1 MPNPTHGGEFMH
13 IICAQIVNSH
23 KPREPAKMSAL
34 SARITSAGWRRI
46 MKEQEKQGWAVV
58 AVLFATLFL
67 IWGPVNAGS
76 VFFLPVVKHFGWSR
90 ALFSLLV
97 ATAPL
102 AAGFSSPAIG
112 SIMDR
117 YGERRI
123 MIAGATMVALSFIA
137 LSRADSAAAF
147 FAIFVVL
154 GVGISASTIIPSA
167 LVITSW
173 FRERR
178 GLALGIAFAGI
189 PLGGTGIT
197 ILASYIVQ
205 KSGFRTGYF
214 AMAIP
219 ILLVVIPL
227 LALFMRTPPEKEKVG
242 AVGGAMVAELPG
254 LEVGEALRS
263 RSFWMLAIAEVLFA
277 TAGVGLRVH
286 LVPFLTGIG
295 YSPRL
300 AAEILG
306 AMFLF
311 SAIGSFG
318 MGALADRLGGR
329 ATLSI
334 VFFAG
339 AAGIAALL
347 GASHL
352 IAVAAFVVVFGLVRE
367 THIVP
372 IVITESLGAKRLG
385 TFLGIL
391 ALFTTFGFAA
401 GPVIAGRIFDRTGS
415 YTGALLL
422 FAVLG
427 IVSMLAMRATLPLA
441 EEKARI
447 ENGEAGTAEPAVSR

>member
-1 MPNPTHGGEFMH
+1 
-13 IICAQIVNSH
+13 
-23 KPREPAKMSAL
+23 
-34 SARITSAGWRRI
+34 
-46 MKEQEKQGWAVV
+46 MKEQEKHDWIIV

-67 IWGPVNAGS
+67 IWGPVNASS

-90 ALFSLLV
+90 ALFSLLA

-112 SIMDR
+112 SLLDR

-123 MIAGATMVALSFIA
+123 MIAGATMVGLSFVA

-147 FAIFVVL
+147 FVVFIVL
-154 GVGISASTIIPSA
+154 GVGITASTIIPAA
-167 LVITSW
+167 LVITNW

-189 PLGGTGIT
+189 PLGGTGVT
-197 ILASYIVQ
+197 IFASQIVER
-205 KSGFRTGYF
+205 SGFRAGYL

-219 ILLVVIPL
+219 IVLVVIPL
-227 LALFMRTPPEKEKVG
+227 LALFMRTPAKAEETRAAQG
-242 AVGGAMVAELPG
+242 AAETVLPG
-254 LEVGEALRS
+254 LEVSEALGS
-263 RSFWMLAIAEVLFA
+263 RSFWMIAIAEVFFA
-277 TAGVGLRVH
+277 TASVGLRVH
-286 LVPFLTGIG
+286 LIPFLTGVG

-306 AMFLF
+306 AMFVF
-311 SAIGSFG
+311 SAIGSST

-329 ATLSI
+329 ATLSL
-334 VFFAG
+334 VFVAG

-352 IAVAAFVVVFGLVRE
+352 IAVAAFVVIFGLVRE
-367 THIVP
+367 THVLP
-372 IVITESLGAKRLG
+372 IAITESLGAKRLG
-385 TFLGIL
+385 TLLGLL

-415 YTGALLL
+415 YAGALLL
-422 FAVLG
+422 FIALA

-447 ENGEAGTAEPAVSR
+447 ATGESALADAVTLR

>member
-1 MPNPTHGGEFMH
+1 
-13 IICAQIVNSH
+13 
-23 KPREPAKMSAL
+23 
-34 SARITSAGWRRI
+34 
-46 MKEQEKQGWAVV
+46 MKEQEQEGWIIV
-58 AVLFATLFL
+58 AVLFTTLFL
-67 IWGPVNAGS
+67 IWGPINASS

-90 ALFSLLV
+90 ALFSLLA

-112 SIMDR
+112 SLLDR

-123 MIAGATMVALSFIA
+123 MIAGAAMVALSFLA
-137 LSRADSAAAF
+137 LSRADSPAAF
-147 FAIFVVL
+147 FVIFIVL
-154 GVGISASTIIPSA
+154 GVGITGSTIIPTA
-167 LVITSW
+167 LVNTNW

-189 PLGGTGIT
+189 PLGGTGVT
-197 ILASYIVQ
+197 IFASWIVQ
-205 KSGFRTGYF
+205 RSGFRAGYL

-219 ILLVVIPL
+219 IVVVVIPL
-227 LALFMRTPPEKEKVG
+227 LALFMRTAPEAEETRPASG
-242 AVGGAMVAELPG
+242 APEAELSG
-254 LEVGEALRS
+254 LEVREALGS
-263 RSFWMLAIAEVLFA
+263 RSFWMIAVAEVFFA

-295 YSPRL
+295 YSPTL

-306 AMFLF
+306 AMFIF
-311 SAIGSFG
+311 SAIGSSM

-329 ATLSI
+329 VTLSL

-352 IAVAAFVVVFGLVRE
+352 IAVGAFVVIFGLVRE

-385 TFLGIL
+385 ALLGLL

-422 FAVLG
+422 FVALA
-427 IVSMLAMRATLPLA
+427 IISMLAMRATLPLA

-447 ENGEAGTAEPAVSR
+447 AARESALADAVTLR

>member
-1 MPNPTHGGEFMH
+1 
-13 IICAQIVNSH
+13 
-23 KPREPAKMSAL
+23 
-34 SARITSAGWRRI
+34 
-46 MKEQEKQGWAVV
+46 MKEQEQEGWIIV
-58 AVLFATLFL
+58 AVLFTTLFL
-67 IWGPVNAGS
+67 IWGPINASS

-90 ALFSLLV
+90 ALFSLLA

-112 SIMDR
+112 SLLDR

-123 MIAGATMVALSFIA
+123 MIAGAAMVALSFLA

-147 FAIFVVL
+147 FVIFIVL
-154 GVGISASTIIPSA
+154 GVGITGSTIIPTA
-167 LVITSW
+167 LVITNW

-189 PLGGTGIT
+189 PLGGTGVT
-197 ILASYIVQ
+197 IFASWIVQ
-205 KSGFRTGYF
+205 RSGFRAGYL

-219 ILLVVIPL
+219 IVVVVIPL
-227 LALFMRTPPEKEKVG
+227 LALFMRTAPEAEETRPASG
-242 AVGGAMVAELPG
+242 APEAELSG
-254 LEVGEALRS
+254 LEVREALGS
-263 RSFWMLAIAEVLFA
+263 RSFWMIAVAEVFFA

-295 YSPRL
+295 YSPTL

-306 AMFLF
+306 AMFIF
-311 SAIGSFG
+311 SAIGSSM

-329 ATLSI
+329 VTLSL

-352 IAVAAFVVVFGLVRE
+352 IAVGAFVVIFGLVRE

-385 TFLGIL
+385 ALLGLL

-422 FAVLG
+422 FVALA
-427 IVSMLAMRATLPLA
+427 IISMLAMRATLPLA

-447 ENGEAGTAEPAVSR
+447 AARESALADAVTLR

>member
-1 MPNPTHGGEFMH
+1 MQQQG
-13 IICAQIVNSH
+13 
-23 KPREPAKMSAL
+23 
-34 SARITSAGWRRI
+34 
-46 MKEQEKQGWAVV
+46 KQGWTVV

-102 AAGFSSPAIG
+102 SAGFSSPAIG
-112 SIMDR
+112 SLMDR
-117 YGERRI
+117 YGERKI
-123 MIAGATMVALSFIA
+123 MIAGAPMVALRYLA

-147 FAIFVVL
+147 FVTFVVL
-154 GVGISASTIIPSA
+154 GVGITASTIIPAA
-167 LVITSW
+167 LVITSL
-173 FRERR
+173 FREQR

-197 ILASYIVQ
+197 ILASRIVQ
-205 KSGFRTGYF
+205 RSGFRAGYF

-227 LALFMRTPPEKEKVG
+227 LALFMRTPPQRV
-242 AVGGAMVAELPG
+242 AGGATAAALPG
-254 LEVGEALRS
+254 LEVSVGRRS
-263 RSFWMLAIAEVLFA
+263 RSFWMIAIAEVFFA
-277 TAGVGLRVH
+277 TASVGLRVH
-286 LVPFLTGIG
+286 LVPFLTGVG
-295 YSPRL
+295 YSPTL

-306 AMFLF
+306 AMFVF
-311 SAIGSFG
+311 SAIGSFA

-329 ATLSI
+329 TTLSL
-334 VFFAG
+334 VFLAG
-339 AAGIAALL
+339 ATGIAALL

-352 IAVAAFVVVFGLVRE
+352 IAVAAFIVVFGLVRE
-367 THIVP
+367 TDVLP
-372 IVITESLGAKRLG
+372 IAITESLGAKRLG
-385 TFLGIL
+385 TLLGLL

-422 FAVLG
+422 FVVLA
-427 IVSMLAMRATLPLA
+427 IVSTLAMRATSPLA
-441 EEKARI
+441 EETTHIDA
-447 ENGEAGTAEPAVSR
+447 GEAARAEPVTLR

>member
-1 MPNPTHGGEFMH
+1 
-13 IICAQIVNSH
+13 
-23 KPREPAKMSAL
+23 
-34 SARITSAGWRRI
+34 
-46 MKEQEKQGWAVV
+46 MKEQEQEGWIIV
-58 AVLFATLFL
+58 AVLFTTLFL
-67 IWGPVNAGS
+67 IWGPINASS

-90 ALFSLLV
+90 ALFSLLA

-102 AAGFSSPAIG
+102 AAGFCSPAIG
-112 SIMDR
+112 SLLDR

-123 MIAGATMVALSFIA
+123 MIAGAAMVALSFLA

-147 FAIFVVL
+147 FVIFIVL
-154 GVGISASTIIPSA
+154 GVGITGSTIIPAA
-167 LVITSW
+167 LVITNW

-189 PLGGTGIT
+189 PLGGTGVT
-197 ILASYIVQ
+197 IFASWIVQ
-205 KSGFRTGYF
+205 RSGFRAGYL

-219 ILLVVIPL
+219 IVVVVIPL
-227 LALFMRTPPEKEKVG
+227 LALFMCTAPEAEETRPASG
-242 AVGGAMVAELPG
+242 APEAELSG
-254 LEVGEALRS
+254 LEVREALGS
-263 RSFWMLAIAEVLFA
+263 RSFWMIAVAEVFFA

-295 YSPRL
+295 YSPTL

-306 AMFLF
+306 AMFIF
-311 SAIGSFG
+311 SAIGSSM

-329 ATLSI
+329 VTLSL

-352 IAVAAFVVVFGLVRE
+352 IAVGAFVVIFGLVRE

-385 TFLGIL
+385 ALLGLL

-422 FAVLG
+422 FVALA
-427 IVSMLAMRATLPLA
+427 IISMLAMRATLPLA

-447 ENGEAGTAEPAVSR
+447 AARESALADAVTLR

>member
-1 MPNPTHGGEFMH
+1 
-13 IICAQIVNSH
+13 
-23 KPREPAKMSAL
+23 
-34 SARITSAGWRRI
+34 
-46 MKEQEKQGWAVV
+46 MKEQEKHGWIVV

-67 IWGPVNAGS
+67 VWGPINASS

-90 ALFSLLV
+90 TLFSLLA

-112 SIMDR
+112 SLVDR

-123 MIAGATMVALSFIA
+123 MIAGATMVALSFLA
-137 LSRADSAAAF
+137 LSRADSAVVF
-147 FAIFVVL
+147 FVVFIVL
-154 GVGISASTIIPSA
+154 GVGIAASTIIPTA
-167 LVITSW
+167 LVITNW

-189 PLGGTGIT
+189 PLGGTGVT
-197 ILASYIVQ
+197 IFASWIVQ
-205 KSGFRTGYF
+205 RSGFRAGYL

-219 ILLVVIPL
+219 IVVVVIPL
-227 LALFMRTPPEKEKVG
+227 LALFMRTAPEAEETRPASG
-242 AVGGAMVAELPG
+242 APEAELSG
-254 LEVGEALRS
+254 LEVREALGS
-263 RSFWMLAIAEVLFA
+263 RSFWMIAVAEVFFA

-295 YSPRL
+295 YSPTL

-306 AMFLF
+306 AMFIF
-311 SAIGSFG
+311 SAIGSSM

-329 ATLSI
+329 VTLSL

-352 IAVAAFVVVFGLVRE
+352 IAVGAFVVIFGLVRE

-385 TFLGIL
+385 ALLGLL

-422 FAVLG
+422 FVALA
-427 IVSMLAMRATLPLA
+427 IISMLAMRATLPLA

-447 ENGEAGTAEPAVSR
+447 AARESALADAVTLR

>member
-1 MPNPTHGGEFMH
+1 
-13 IICAQIVNSH
+13 
-23 KPREPAKMSAL
+23 
-34 SARITSAGWRRI
+34 
-46 MKEQEKQGWAVV
+46 
-58 AVLFATLFL
+58 
-67 IWGPVNAGS
+67 
-76 VFFLPVVKHFGWSR
+76 
-90 ALFSLLV
+90 
-97 ATAPL
+97 
-102 AAGFSSPAIG
+102 
-112 SIMDR
+112 
-117 YGERRI
+117 
-123 MIAGATMVALSFIA
+123 MI
-137 LSRADSAAAF
+137 
-147 FAIFVVL
+147 
-154 GVGISASTIIPSA
+154 ASTIIPTA
-167 LVITSW
+167 LVITNW

-189 PLGGTGIT
+189 PLGGTGVT
-197 ILASYIVQ
+197 IFASWIVQ
-205 KSGFRTGYF
+205 RSGFRAGYL

-219 ILLVVIPL
+219 IVVVVIPL
-227 LALFMRTPPEKEKVG
+227 LALFMRTAPEAEETRPASG
-242 AVGGAMVAELPG
+242 APEAELSG
-254 LEVGEALRS
+254 LEVREALGS
-263 RSFWMLAIAEVLFA
+263 RSFWMIAVAEVFFA

-295 YSPRL
+295 YSPTL

-306 AMFLF
+306 AMFIF
-311 SAIGSFG
+311 SAIGSSM

-329 ATLSI
+329 VTLSL

-352 IAVAAFVVVFGLVRE
+352 IAVGAFVVIFGLVRE

-385 TFLGIL
+385 ALLGLL

-422 FAVLG
+422 FVALA
-427 IVSMLAMRATLPLA
+427 IISMLAMRATLPLA

-447 ENGEAGTAEPAVSR
+447 AARESALADAVTLR

>member
-1 MPNPTHGGEFMH
+1 MTEHN
-13 IICAQIVNSH
+13 
-23 KPREPAKMSAL
+23 R
-34 SARITSAGWRRI
+34 
-46 MKEQEKQGWAVV
+46 QGWKVV

-112 SIMDR
+112 SLMDR
-117 YGERRI
+117 YGARGI
-123 MIAGATMVALSFIA
+123 MILGATMVSMSFLA

-147 FAIFVVL
+147 FVIFVAL
-154 GVGISASTIIPSA
+154 GVGISASTIIPAA

-173 FRERR
+173 FREQR

-197 ILASYIVQ
+197 ILASHIVQ
-205 KSGFRTGYF
+205 RSGFRAGYV

-219 ILLVVIPL
+219 ILLIVIPL
-227 LALFMRTPPEKEKVG
+227 LAMFMRTPPEREKTPEASG
-242 AVGGAMVAELPG
+242 TAALPG
-254 LEVGEALRS
+254 LEVSQALRS
-263 RSFWMLAIAEVLFA
+263 RSFWLIAIAEVFFA
-277 TAGVGLRVH
+277 TAAIGLRVH

-295 YSPRL
+295 YSPTL

-306 AMFLF
+306 AMFVF
-311 SAIGSFG
+311 SAIGSFA
-318 MGALADRLGGR
+318 MGAFADQIGGR
-329 ATLSI
+329 ATLSL
-334 VFFAG
+334 VFFTG
-339 AAGIAALL
+339 AIGIAALL

-352 IAVAAFVVVFGLVRE
+352 IAVAAFVVIFGLVRE
-367 THIVP
+367 THVLP
-372 IVITESLGAKRLG
+372 IAITESFGAKRLG
-385 TFLGIL
+385 TLLGLL

-422 FAVLG
+422 FITLAA
-427 IVSMLAMRATLPLA
+427 VSMLAMRATLPLA
-441 EEKARI
+441 EQTAPI
-447 ENGEAGTAEPAVSR
+447 DAGEATPTEPVALS

>member
-1 MPNPTHGGEFMH
+1 
-13 IICAQIVNSH
+13 
-23 KPREPAKMSAL
+23 
-34 SARITSAGWRRI
+34 
-46 MKEQEKQGWAVV
+46 MKEQEQEGWIIV
-58 AVLFATLFL
+58 AVLFTTLFL
-67 IWGPVNAGS
+67 IWGPINASS

-90 ALFSLLV
+90 ALFSLLA

-112 SIMDR
+112 SLLDR

-123 MIAGATMVALSFIA
+123 MIAGAAMVALSFLA
-137 LSRADSAAAF
+137 LSRADSPAAF
-147 FAIFVVL
+147 FVIFIVL
-154 GVGISASTIIPSA
+154 GVGITGSTIIPTA
-167 LVITSW
+167 LVNTNW

-189 PLGGTGIT
+189 PLGGTGVT
-197 ILASYIVQ
+197 IFASWIVQ
-205 KSGFRTGYF
+205 RSGFRAGYL

-219 ILLVVIPL
+219 IVVVVIPL
-227 LALFMRTPPEKEKVG
+227 LALFMRTAPEAEETRPASG
-242 AVGGAMVAELPG
+242 ALEAELSG
-254 LEVGEALRS
+254 LEVREALGS
-263 RSFWMLAIAEVLFA
+263 RSFWMIAVAEVFFA

-295 YSPRL
+295 YSPTL

-306 AMFLF
+306 AMFIF
-311 SAIGSFG
+311 SAIGSSM

-329 ATLSI
+329 VTLSL

-352 IAVAAFVVVFGLVRE
+352 IAVGAFVVIFGLVRE

-385 TFLGIL
+385 ALLGLL

-422 FAVLG
+422 FVALA
-427 IVSMLAMRATLPLA
+427 IISMLAMRATLPLA

-447 ENGEAGTAEPAVSR
+447 AARESALADAVTLR

>member
-1 MPNPTHGGEFMH
+1 
-13 IICAQIVNSH
+13 
-23 KPREPAKMSAL
+23 
-34 SARITSAGWRRI
+34 
-46 MKEQEKQGWAVV
+46 MKEQEQEGWIIV

-67 IWGPVNAGS
+67 IWGPVNASS

-90 ALFSLLV
+90 ALFSLLA

-112 SIMDR
+112 SLLDR

-123 MIAGATMVALSFIA
+123 MIAGATMVALSFLA

-147 FAIFVVL
+147 FVIFIVL
-154 GVGISASTIIPSA
+154 GVGITGSTIIPTA
-167 LVITSW
+167 LVITNW

-189 PLGGTGIT
+189 PLGGTGVT
-197 ILASYIVQ
+197 IFASWIVQ
-205 KSGFRTGYF
+205 RSGFRAGYL

-219 ILLVVIPL
+219 IVVVVIPL
-227 LALFMRTPPEKEKVG
+227 LALFMRTAPEAEETRPASG
-242 AVGGAMVAELPG
+242 APEAELSG
-254 LEVGEALRS
+254 LEVREALGS
-263 RSFWMLAIAEVLFA
+263 RSFWMIAVAEVFFA

-295 YSPRL
+295 YSPTL

-306 AMFLF
+306 AMFIF
-311 SAIGSFG
+311 SAIGSSM

-329 ATLSI
+329 VTLSL

-352 IAVAAFVVVFGLVRE
+352 IAVGAFVVIFGLVRE

-385 TFLGIL
+385 ALLGLL

-422 FAVLG
+422 FVALA
-427 IVSMLAMRATLPLA
+427 IISMLAMRATLPLA

-447 ENGEAGTAEPAVSR
+447 AARESALADAVTLR

>member
-1 MPNPTHGGEFMH
+1 
-13 IICAQIVNSH
+13 
-23 KPREPAKMSAL
+23 
-34 SARITSAGWRRI
+34 
-46 MKEQEKQGWAVV
+46 MKEPGKQGWTVV

-123 MIAGATMVALSFIA
+123 MIAGAMMVALSFIA

-147 FAIFVVL
+147 FVIFVVL

-173 FRERR
+173 FREQR
-178 GLALGIAFAGI
+178 GIALGIAFAGI
-189 PLGGTGIT
+189 PLGGTAVT
-197 ILASYIVQ
+197 IAASYIVQ
-205 KSGFRTGYF
+205 HSGFRTGYF

-219 ILLVVIPL
+219 ILLVVVPL
-227 LALFMRTPPEKEKVG
+227 LALFMRTPSEHEKTR
-242 AVGGAMVAELPG
+242 VAGRAAAATLPG

-263 RSFWMLAIAEVLFA
+263 RSFWMLAIAEVFFA

-286 LVPFLTGIG
+286 LVPFLTGVG
-295 YSPRL
+295 YSPTL

-306 AMFLF
+306 AMFVF
-311 SAIGSFG
+311 SAIGSSAV
-318 MGALADRLGGR
+318 GAVADRLGGR

-339 AAGIAALL
+339 AAGMAALL
-347 GASHL
+347 GASHV
-352 IAVAAFVVVFGLVRE
+352 IAVVAFVVVFGLVRE
-367 THIVP
+367 THVLP
-372 IVITESLGAKRLG
+372 IAITESLGAKRLG
-385 TFLGIL
+385 TILGFL
-391 ALFTTFGFAA
+391 ALFTTFGYAA
-401 GPVIAGRIFDRTGS
+401 GPVIAGGIFDRTGS
-415 YTGALLL
+415 YTGALIL
-422 FAVLG
+422 FVALG
-427 IVSMLAMRATLPLA
+427 IVAMLAMRATLPLE
-441 EEKARI
+441 EEKTGI
-447 ENGEAGTAEPAVSR
+447 ERGEAGTAEPLLLG

>member
-1 MPNPTHGGEFMH
+1 
-13 IICAQIVNSH
+13 
-23 KPREPAKMSAL
+23 
-34 SARITSAGWRRI
+34 
-46 MKEQEKQGWAVV
+46 MKEQEQQGWIIV
-58 AVLFATLFL
+58 AVLFVTLFL
-67 IWGPVNAGS
+67 IWGPVNASS

-90 ALFSLLV
+90 ALFSLLA

-112 SIMDR
+112 SLLDR

-123 MIAGATMVALSFIA
+123 MIAGAAMVALSFLA

-147 FAIFVVL
+147 FVIFIVL
-154 GVGISASTIIPSA
+154 GVGITGSTIIPAA
-167 LVITSW
+167 LVITNW

-189 PLGGTGIT
+189 PLGGTGVT
-197 ILASYIVQ
+197 ILASWIVQ
-205 KSGFRTGYF
+205 RSGFRAGYL

-219 ILLVVIPL
+219 IVVVVIPL
-227 LALFMRTPPEKEKVG
+227 LALFMRTAPEAEEARPAPG
-242 AVGGAMVAELPG
+242 AAEAELPG
-254 LEVGEALRS
+254 LEVREALGS
-263 RSFWMLAIAEVLFA
+263 RSFWMIAIAEVFFA

-295 YSPRL
+295 YSPTL

-306 AMFLF
+306 AMFIF
-311 SAIGSFG
+311 SAIGSST

-329 ATLSI
+329 VTLSL

-339 AAGIAALL
+339 AAGMAALL

-352 IAVAAFVVVFGLVRE
+352 IAVVAFVVIFGLVRE
-367 THIVP
+367 THILP

-385 TFLGIL
+385 TLLGLL

-401 GPVIAGRIFDRTGS
+401 GPVIAGRIFDRTGN
-415 YTGALLL
+415 YAGALLL
-422 FAVLG
+422 FVALA

-441 EEKARI
+441 DEKARI
-447 ENGEAGTAEPAVSR
+447 AAREAAVADAVTLR